1 MTIKEIMEYVLHTP
15 HNTNP
20 AILIEMLKRL
30 IIENGGIDPDSPN
43 VPDIPDAPGIDII
56 YDGGLEK

>member
-1 MTIKEIMEYVLHTP
+1 MTIKQIVDYVLHTP

-20 AILIEMLKRL
+20 AILMEKLKKL
-30 IIENGGIDPDSPN
+30 IIENGGVDPDSPEN
-43 VPDIPDAPGIDII
+43 PDIPKVDVI